1 MYSVFPT
8 QSAHEQRFANVRI
21 KPYNGNVDANSNFYQ
36 FFCTCNHFSKE
47 KMCPKFMIILC
58 LDLISTK

>member
-8 QSAHEQRFANVRI
+8 QSAHELRFANVRI

-36 FFCTCNHFSKE
+36 FFVHVTIFLKKKCVLN
-47 KMCPKFMIILC
+47 L
-58 LDLISTK
+58 